1 MEQWELERLRKR
13 YEKRLNDTLRMDLI
27 EDNVHDACDSVCQYA
42 LWEEFSETLPVSV
55 VDGLGRFLYSWFDE
69 DSWHPD
75 EVILESNF
83 DYYQARNILQNFFP
97 SVPCGV
103 RGIIKTENLIV
114 NPDLKNPDSKAMAG
128 LSAVEG
134 SQSFISLVNSGYLS
148 REDLIRI
155 GSGLSWAKEEAMEK
169 AIQDQFRDLSTKL
182 PLGTEVFSSDISIT
196 ATRGISITATS
207 LDSLD
212 RFISVEISY
221 GNGKKQDVDL
231 YQLDGYLLNSYLF
244 PALDCVIWTNG
255 LCWKIFYKGQLWE
268 DIVLDPGKAYVETD
282 ESGRP
287 LDMPIQIEKREFEKL
302 IGTLKLM
309 YRRLWE
315 CRGTNISIGNF

>member
-13 YEKRLNDTLRMDLI
+13 YEKRLNDTLRMAPH
-27 EDNVHDACDSVCQYA
+27 EDNVQDACDSVCQYA

-55 VDGLGRFLYSWFDE
+55 VDVRTFRVPLGRFGLLYSGR
-69 DSWHPD
+69 PD
-75 EVILESNF
+75 ELILESNF
-83 DYYQARNILQNFFP
+83 DYYQARNILRNSFP
-97 SVPCGV
+97 SVPLRGV
-103 RGIIKTENLIV
+103 RGIIETKYLIV
-114 NPDLKNPDSKAMAG
+114 NPDSKNPDSKAMAG
-128 LSAVEG
+128 WFTGEG
-134 SQSFISLVNSGYLS
+134 SKSLIRLVNSGYLS
-148 REDLIRI
+148 REDLIQI
-155 GSGLSWAKEEAMEK
+155 GRRLSPKVP
-169 AIQDQFRDLSTKL
+169 R
-182 PLGTEVFSSDISIT
+182 GTEIFYSRDISIT
-196 ATRGISITATS
+196 VTS
-207 LDSLD
+207 NPLDKFNSM
-212 RFISVEISY
+212 EISY

-231 YQLDGYLLNSYLF
+231 YQLDGYLLDSYLL